1 MQVCE
6 YASMR
11 VCKYVQPGEYVR
23 FKGVD
28 VHAYSYRPARAD
40 PNIRKSEWSSLQCID
55 PIVCGLHC
63 NYLGLQYKYV
73 KFQLRSEVPAVRVQI
88 LWSSSDAVGFFLF
101 SIVI

>member
-1 MQVCE
+1 MQVC
-6 YASMR
+6 S
-11 VCKYVQPGEYVR
+11 PGEYVR
-23 FKGVD
+23 LKGVD
-28 VHAYSYRPARAD
+28 VHAYSYRPAGAN
-40 PNIRKSEWSSLQCID
+40 PNVRKSEWSSLQCINA
-55 PIVCGLHC
+55 IIWGLHC